1 MHSPGWSSHGLAVN
15 SPLLSVSYV
24 PGTVLGSGNI
34 TGLVIT
40 DDIFMLFPNYLELV
54 SYIQCEY
61 IGWNNSFLLPVPN
74 LENAGV
80 LSLLFIEFRH
90 LFSLWTWSSSPLR
103 PAKSSITGFIIYLG
117 WKRVEFHQY
126 SVYQLQSLCSFLWH
140 FYPVYLRCKN
150 AINCQ

>member
-1 MHSPGWSSHGLAVN
+1 MHGPGWSSHGLAVN

-61 IGWNNSFLLPVPN
+61 IGWKNSFLLPVPN
-74 LENAGV
+74 LEIAGV
-80 LSLLFIEFRH
+80 FSLLFIEFRH
-90 LFSLWTWSSSPLR
+90 LFSL
-103 PAKSSITGFIIYLG
+103 
-117 WKRVEFHQY
+117 
-126 SVYQLQSLCSFLWH
+126 
-140 FYPVYLRCKN
+140 
-150 AINCQ
+150 